1 MVIAGLEVAVVTGD
15 ADAVLHRIDLCQ
27 EAGHAQRVRQDVG
40 VVPLEEDQ
48 DLVPDRNNYV
58 ANSKWKPIMKE
69 FISRGK

>member
-1 MVIAGLEVAVVTGD
+1 MITGLEVAVVTGD
-15 ADAVLHRIDLCQ
+15 ADAVLHHIDLCQ

-40 VVPLEEDQ
+40 VVLLAEDQ

-58 ANSKWKPIMKE
+58 TNSKWKPITKE